1 MKRIYKKPAILSV
14 PSPKIPYEDGFYV
27 YLLRCCDESLYCGWT
42 TNLRKRFYDHV
53 MKNGAKYTKAH
64 RPLELYYFESCEDA
78 ASARKR
84 EYAIKQLSR
93 REKLAL
99 RNIKKEAVTNKK

>member
-53 MKNGAKYTKAH
+53 MKKVQNIQKHIAH
-64 RPLELYYFESCEDA
+64 WSCIILNSVKMQPVLVNENM
-78 ASARKR
+78 
-84 EYAIKQLSR
+84 Q
-93 REKLAL
+93 
-99 RNIKKEAVTNKK
+99 